1 LIERLEELAQ
11 DSMLDV
17 PEKGWQYET
26 CHQAIAALRRLQAV
40 EALVREW
47 RRAADAQME
56 RQGDDTYGDI
66 GVRRGC
72 ARDLDHVLGRE
83 TTR

>member
-1 LIERLEELAQ
+1 MTDLDALIARLEHP
-11 DSMLDV
+11 SS
-17 PEKGWQYET
+17 GWLITPAERNVLLT
-26 CHQAIAALRRLQAV
+26 ALRRLQAV